1 MLLNSAPARAKA
13 HDAAGADLL
22 PDIAVAATPG
32 GGARTRAS
40 RRAAVPRDAVLR
52 RFLASADMVAAT
64 LAILLAV
71 RLVRTSHV
79 HWLLLLAVPLIV
91 PLGKIGGRYDRDEL
105 LLHKSTLDE
114 GPALLRLAT
123 AYTLSIW
130 IFAPLLVYTRFH
142 RDQVLSLWGGLFVLL
157 LIARAV
163 TRALFN
169 ARSAAERCL
178 VVGEPSV
185 CEQLKRKLDGS
196 RGINARIV
204 LALTFDSPGQE
215 ASEMALL
222 AESSGLQA
230 LASTLNVQRLI
241 IAPHDS
247 DAEHIRHLVQEAN
260 GLGLQVSIVPRMLE
274 VIGSSVEF
282 DDLNGLTVMGVQRFG
297 LPRSSMLMKRT
308 MDLAGATVGL
318 LLISPLLAAIAV
330 AIKLDSRG
338 PVLFRQRRVG
348 QDGKA
353 FGMFKF
359 RTMVQNAEQMK
370 AELQSLN
377 EADGLFKIAD
387 DPRITR
393 VGRIL
398 RSLSLDELPQLFN
411 VLRGEMSLVGPR
423 PLIIKEDACIEGW
436 YRERLALTPGMTGR
450 WQILGSARI
459 PLSEMVKLDYLY
471 VVTWSLWNDVK
482 ILLRTVPFVLGRRGM

>member
-1 MLLNSAPARAKA
+1 MSVELARA
-13 HDAAGADLL
+13 
-22 PDIAVAATPG
+22 P
-32 GGARTRAS
+32 TRAS
-40 RRAAVPRDAVLR
+40 SSAVHASAFEWETHKRASRQWSLPRVLR
-52 RFLASADMVAAT
+52 RDAILRRYLAVADMIACAA
-64 LAILLAV
+64 ALLISTDTIRHQQMQWPLLFALPAV
-71 RLVRTSHV
+71 
-79 HWLLLLAVPLIV
+79 VPLA
-91 PLGKIGGRYDRDEL
+91 KIIGLYDRDEL
-105 LLHKSTLDE
+105 LLRKSTLDE
-114 GPALLRLAT
+114 APGVLRLAT
-123 AYTLSIW
+123 TYTLLLW
-130 IFAPLLVYTRFH
+130 ISAPELVVGRFYRYQIILLWA
-142 RDQVLSLWGGLFVLL
+142 SLCALL
-157 LIARAV
+157 LLARLA

-169 ARSAAERCL
+169 HDRKPERCL
-178 VVGEPSV
+178 VVGEQSV
-185 CEQLKRKLDGS
+185 CEQVERKLDGS
-196 RGINARIV
+196 KAINACV
-204 LALTFDSPGQE
+204 ALSLTFDSPEEE
-215 ASEMALL
+215 AEEMGAL
-222 AESSGLQA
+222 AQSWGLQE
-230 LASTLNVQRLI
+230 LAMHYDAHRLI

-247 DAEHIRHLVQEAN
+247 DADHIRELVQTAT
-260 GLGLQVSIVPRMLE
+260 GLGLHVSIVPRVLE
-274 VIGSSVEF
+274 VIGSSVAF
-282 DDLNGLTVMGVQRFG
+282 DDLDGLTVMGVQRFG
-297 LPRSSMLMKRT
+297 LSRSSRLLKRT
-308 MDLAGATVGL
+308 LDLVGATVGV
-318 LLISPLLAAIAV
+318 LLISPVLAAIAV

-338 PVLFRQRRVG
+338 PVFFRQRRVG

-370 AELQSLN
+370 AELQAHN

-398 RSLSLDELPQLFN
+398 RKLSIDELPQLFN

-423 PLIIKEDACIEGW
+423 PLIVNEDACIEGW